1 MLREKKEE
9 EETPRAVTPDR
20 HAVTSRGASASQP
33 FFYSTRG
40 HMRKFLVSVREGGL
54 FCSTI
59 VSSALIAAP
68 MVLYERRR
76 YRRIKYAGRQKN
88 LRQYIPNLNV

>member
-1 MLREKKEE
+1 MLREKKE

-76 YRRIKYAGRQKN
+76 YRRIKGREEAKKFATV
-88 LRQYIPNLNV
+88 YIPNLNV